1 MTTNENIFAV
11 ENPEQPITLFTDVKK
26 SIKSLYTSGKP
37 IVILD
42 LDQTLIS
49 AEESDEFMKSA
60 NRLKADKYKSFE
72 MEENGE
78 SFFHVFERP
87 GLQEFL
93 DYLFREF
100 TVCVWTAASKDYA
113 LFIIEKFIL
122 ASKPERVL
130 DFIFFSYHCDLS
142 SKCSKT
148 KRTKDLSML
157 EEFYNIE
164 GYKKGRMMIID
175 DYDDVYKSQPGE
187 CIAIYPFEFNNDGSE
202 NDKVLV
208 DMIPKL
214 KKAKEYILNSEGIR
228 PADIVNEG

>member
-1 MTTNENIFAV
+1 M
-11 ENPEQPITLFTDVKK
+11 
-26 SIKSLYTSGKP
+26 SKP
-37 IVILD
+37 TIILD
-42 LDQTLIS
+42 IDQTLIS
-49 AEESDEFMKSA
+49 AEPANEFDFTK
-60 NRLKADKYKSFE
+60 NKDKMSKFRYVD
-72 MEENGE
+72 MEGYYI
-78 SFFHVFERP
+78 VFERP
-87 GLQEFL
+87 YLQEFL
-93 DYLFREF
+93 DYIFKNFR
-100 TVCVWTAASKDYA
+100 VGIWTAATQSYA
-113 LFIIEKFIL
+113 TFITDKIIL
-122 ASKPERVL
+122 NDKPSRQLEY
-130 DFIFFSYHCDLS
+130 IFFSYHCDLS